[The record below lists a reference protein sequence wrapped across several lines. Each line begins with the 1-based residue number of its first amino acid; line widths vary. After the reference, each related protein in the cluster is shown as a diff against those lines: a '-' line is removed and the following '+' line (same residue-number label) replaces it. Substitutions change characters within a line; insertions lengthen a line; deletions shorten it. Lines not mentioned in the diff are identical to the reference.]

1 MVCTYLRLKQEFA
14 YLAVVLDP
22 YWRRAIGLD
31 IRKEDALDRRG
42 FNICRQASRFRPA
55 LKY

>member
-1 MVCTYLRLKQEFA
+1 MIEEDGRTYLRLKQEFA
-14 YLAVVLDP
+14 YLAVV
-22 YWRRAIGLD
+22 WRRAIGLD